1 MSSQSAAPTTDI
13 ESTEAEEHA
22 GEDEHPPPEN
32 FLWRYVFTL
41 DHKIIGLQYIAS
53 SIVWLLL
60 GGLLAMGIRTEL
72 MYPVTE
78 GGPILLNPGSYNE
91 FFTMHG
97 TIMVFFAVIP
107 LLTGG
112 FGNYLV
118 PIMIGAKD
126 MAFPRLNSI
135 AFWLIPSSGLVL
147 ISGFILDQ
155 GAAAAGWTA
164 YPPLSALQPVG
175 QSAWLVSII
184 LLGNSSMMAAINVLV
199 TVINMRAPGMNW
211 GRLPIF
217 VWTMVVTSVLVLLV
231 IPLLS
236 GGMLM
241 LLLQRVAGMQF
252 FTPPAGE
259 PLLWQHLFWFFGHP
273 EVYIVVLPAMGLIS
287 EVIPTFSR
295 KPIFGY
301 PFIVG
306 SSMAIGT
313 LSFLVWGHHM
323 FSSGMSPYAGM
334 GFMISTML
342 IAVPS
347 GVKVFN
353 WVATLWRGS
362 ITLNTPMLYA
372 LGFVSMFMIGGFSG
386 LMLAVTP
393 FDLHVHDTYFVV
405 GHFHLVMVG
414 AAVMAIFSGLYY
426 WFPKMFGKMYNEF
439 LGQIHF
445 WLTFIFFNTT
455 FLPMQLA
462 GLAGMRRRIFSYPE
476 QYADINYWI
485 SMSAFVLG
493 AAQII
498 FFVNLVWSL
507 MYGEE
512 ADKNPWDAKTL
523 EWTVESP
530 APFANFKETPTVTSW
545 PYDYGGP
552 VDDEL
557 ETQAKPMSAYRDN
570 SG

>member
-1 MSSQSAAPTTDI
+1 MSSQADA
-13 ESTEAEEHA
+13 
-22 GEDEHPPPEN
+22 EHPPPTN

-41 DHKIIGLQYIAS
+41 DHKIIGLQYITS
-53 SIVWLLL
+53 SMFFLLF
-60 GGLLAMGIRTEL
+60 GGLLAMVIRTEL
-72 MYPVTE
+72 MFPINE
-78 GGPILLNPGSYNE
+78 GGPMLVNPGTYNE
-91 FFTMHG
+91 LFTMHG
-97 TIMVFFAVIP
+97 TIMIFFAVIP

-135 AFWLIPSSGLVL
+135 AFWLIPFAGLILLV
-147 ISGFILDQ
+147 GFIAPQ
-155 GAAAAGWTA
+155 GAAKAGWTS
-164 YPPLSALQPVG
+164 YPPLSVMSPEALG
-175 QSAWLVSII
+175 QTAWIISLVA
-184 LLGNSSMMAAINVLV
+184 LGNSSMLASINVLV
-199 TVINMRAPGMNW
+199 TVINMRAPGMSW

-236 GGMLM
+236 GGML
-241 LLLQRVAGMQF
+241 LLLFQRIFGMTF
-252 FTPPAGE
+252 FTGEAGN
-259 PLLWQHLFWFFGHP
+259 PLLWQHIFWFFGHP
-273 EVYIVVLPAMGLIS
+273 EVYIVILPSMGLIS
-287 EVIPTFSR
+287 EVLPVFSK
-295 KPIFGY
+295 KPLFGY
-301 PFIVG
+301 EFIVG
-306 SSMAIGT
+306 SSAAIGT
-313 LSFLVWGHHM
+313 LSFFVWGHHM
-323 FSSGMSPYAGM
+323 FTSGMSPYAGM
-334 GFMISTML
+334 GFMITTML

-362 ITLNTPMLYA
+362 IELNTPMLYA
-372 LGFVSMFMIGGFSG
+372 LAFVSMFMIGGFSG

-426 WFPKMFGKMYNEF
+426 WFPKMFGKMYHEG

-462 GLAGMRRRIFSYPE
+462 GLAGMRRRIFSYPAE
-476 QYADINYWI
+476 YGTINFWI
-485 SMSAFVLG
+485 SISAFILG
-493 AAQII
+493 SAQLI
-498 FFVNLVWSL
+498 FLVNFVMSLWS
-507 MYGEE
+507 GED
-512 ADKNPWDAKTL
+512 APANPWGAQTL

-530 APFANFKETPTVTSW
+530 APFANFKSVPEVEKW
-545 PYDYGGP
+545 PYDFGGSLDESSTSQTGSP
-552 VDDEL
+552 V
-557 ETQAKPMSAYRDN
+557 
-570 SG
+570 

>member
-1 MSSQSAAPTTDI
+1 MSSAEAA
-13 ESTEAEEHA
+13 S
-22 GEDEHPPPEN
+22 EHPPPTK
-32 FLWRYVFTL
+32 FIWRYVFTL
-41 DHKIIGLQYIAS
+41 DHKIIGIQYITS
-53 SIVWLLL
+53 SMFFLFV

-72 MYPVTE
+72 MYPVAE
-78 GGPILLNPGSYNE
+78 GGPMLLDPGQYNQ

-97 TIMVFFAVIP
+97 TVMIFFAVIP

-135 AFWLIPSSGLVL
+135 AFWLIPVAGLILLV
-147 ISGFILDQ
+147 GFLAPQ
-155 GAAAAGWTA
+155 GAAKAGWTS
-164 YPPLSALQPVG
+164 YPPLSVMSPEALG
-175 QSAWLVSII
+175 QTAWIISLVA
-184 LLGNSSMMAAINVLV
+184 LGNSSMLAAINVLV
-199 TVINMRAPGMNW
+199 TVINMRAPGMTW

-236 GGMLM
+236 GGML
-241 LLLQRVAGMQF
+241 LLLFQRIFGMNF
-252 FTPPAGE
+252 FTPPAGN
-259 PLLWQHLFWFFGHP
+259 PLLWQHIFWFFGHP
-273 EVYIVVLPAMGLIS
+273 EVYIVILPSMGLIS
-287 EVIPTFSR
+287 EVLPVFSR
-295 KPIFGY
+295 KSIFGY
-301 PFIVG
+301 EFIVG
-306 SSMAIGT
+306 SSAAIGT
-313 LSFLVWGHHM
+313 LSFFVWGHHM
-323 FSSGMSPYAGM
+323 FTSGMSPYAGM

-372 LGFVSMFMIGGFSG
+372 LGFISMFMIGGFSG

-426 WFPKMFGKMYNEF
+426 WFPKMFGKMYSEM

-462 GLAGMRRRIFSYPE
+462 GLAGMRRRIFSYPME
-476 QYADINYWI
+476 FASINYWI
-485 SMSAFVLG
+485 SISAFILG

-498 FFVNLVWSL
+498 ALVNIVYSL
-507 MYGEE
+507 WRGED
-512 ADKNPWDAKTL
+512 APDNPWGAQTL

-530 APFANFKETPTVTSW
+530 APFANFVETPHVEKW
-545 PYDYGGP
+545 PYDFGGP
-552 VDDEL
+552 IDE
-557 ETQAKPMSAYRDN
+557 ENTAQTGTSV
-570 SG
+570 

>member
-1 MSSQSAAPTTDI
+1 MSSQTAAPTVDADEEPR
-13 ESTEAEEHA
+13 ES
-22 GEDEHPPPEN
+22 GEDEHPPPES

-72 MYPVTE
+72 MFPLSE
-78 GGPILLNPGSYNE
+78 GGPIFLNPGSYNE

-97 TIMVFFAVIP
+97 TIMIFFAVIP

-118 PIMIGAKD
+118 PIMIGARD

-147 ISGFILDQ
+147 ISGFILEQ

-164 YPPLSALQPVG
+164 YPPLSVMQPVG
-175 QSAWLVSII
+175 QTAWLVSLI
-184 LLGNSSMMAAINVLV
+184 LLGNSSMMAAINILV
-199 TVINMRAPGMNW
+199 TVINMRAPGMSW

-241 LLLQRVAGMQF
+241 LLLQRVAGLEF

-259 PLLWQHLFWFFGHP
+259 PLLWQHIFWFFGHP

-287 EVIPTFSR
+287 EVLPTFSR

-306 SSMAIGT
+306 SSVAIGS

-334 GFMISTML
+334 GFMITTML

-347 GVKVFN
+347 GIKVFN

-426 WFPKMFGKMYNEF
+426 WFPKMFGKMYNET
-439 LGQIHF
+439 LGQAHF
-445 WLTFIFFNTT
+445 WLTFIFFNAT

-462 GLAGMRRRIFSYPE
+462 GLAGMRRRIFDYPA
-476 QYADINYWI
+476 QYATINFWI
-485 SMSAFVLG
+485 SMGAFVLG
-493 AAQII
+493 AAQLI

-507 MYGEE
+507 MYGEDAE
-512 ADKNPWDAKTL
+512 KNPWDAKTL
-523 EWTVESP
+523 EWTVASP
-530 APFANFKETPTVTSW
+530 APHGNFEEVPTVTSW

-552 VDDEL
+552 VDQDL
-557 ETQAKPMSAYRDN
+557 DTQAGPMADYREATT
-570 SG
+570 